1 MATKFKGI
9 KTAAEY
15 RRGEICKDILRLVG
29 AGVVVGTAVVAP
41 NAVQLIDYLNPA
53 GRAERNRIWKAIKY
67 LEDKHRLRIEDRGDT
82 QYIHLTREGKREL
95 DELLV
100 WEIAI
105 KQPRF
110 WDHKW
115 RLVMFDFPT
124 SYRDH
129 LRHSFRLKLEDLG
142 FIQYQ
147 RSVFIYPHECAQE
160 IDIIA
165 DWFNA
170 RDHVRY
176 IVATEIN
183 DMRRF
188 VKEFGLLGDL

>member
-1 MATKFKGI
+1 MVTKFKGI

-15 RRGEICKDILRLVG
+15 RRGELCKDILRLVG
-29 AGVVVGTAVVAP
+29 AGVVVGAAVVAP
-41 NAVQLIDYLNPA
+41 NAAQLIDYLNPT

-67 LEDKHRLRIEDRGDT
+67 LEDKHRLHIEEKNGT
-82 QYIHLTREGKREL
+82 QYVQLTEKGRREL
-95 DELLV
+95 DELLI
-100 WEIAI
+100 WELAV

-124 SYRDH
+124 TYRDQT
-129 LRHSFRLKLEDLG
+129 RRSFRSKLEDMG
-142 FIQYQ
+142 FVQYQ

-165 DWFNA
+165 DWFQV
-170 RDHVRY
+170 REHVRY
-176 IVATEIN
+176 VVATEIN
-183 DMRRF
+183 DMRYF